1 MTPASRREFLAD
13 VGRGMLVASVGP
25 ALAADLGFA
34 PAWAA
39 EEAPRLTFGSQ
50 ELLVALMQET
60 PPEKLIP
67 KLVEK
72 LHGGTT
78 LGELVSAAALA
89 NARTFGGEDYVGF
102 HTLMALTPA
111 YAMSSEMPADKKPLP
126 IFKVLYRNAN
136 RIKEKGGAK
145 SEVLKSVEAG
155 KLPEGKPGAEV
166 LRDSVRGKNLQE
178 AEGYYAALAAGSADD
193 ALNQLLPTVFDGA
206 EVHRV
211 VLVSRAWDLLGLVG
225 KERAHTMLRQSV
237 HFCIRG
243 ESNPGY
249 VRWCAPI
256 RALLPKLLDQYRLAG
271 KPAGTKTVDDAWVE
285 KMSDTLFKGSPA
297 QAAEAVAGALSEGIH
312 PAAIGE
318 AISLGANQLV
328 LRDNG
333 RTAAEAQPNK
343 PVGSVHGDG
352 IGVHS
357 CDSTNAWRNLAKVSA
372 PTNAASCLIL
382 AGYQLAVDRP
392 GRGGDFL
399 KWEAYPRADARERVK
414 DKDPERLL
422 KIAEDAIRSK
432 DQALACAAVARYGQE
447 GHPERPV
454 FDMLLRYAVS
464 EDGALH
470 AEKFYRTV
478 SEEFATTRPAFRW
491 RQLIALARVTAS
503 EFGQPAPGYEESC
516 KLLKV

>member
-1 MTPASRREFLAD
+1 MNRATRRAFLAD

-25 ALAADLGFA
+25 ALAADLGFS

-39 EEAPRLTFGSQ
+39 DEPPRLNFGKQ
-50 ELLVALMQET
+50 EALVALMQET
-60 PPEKLIP
+60 APDKLLPILAEKV
-67 KLVEK
+67 KA
-72 LHGGTT
+72 GTE
-78 LGELVSAAALA
+78 LSELVGAAALA
-89 NARTFGGEDYVGF
+89 NARTFGGEDYIGF
-102 HTLMALTPA
+102 HTLMALSPA
-111 YAMSSEMPADKKPLP
+111 YTMSKELPAERKPLP
-126 IFKVLYRNAN
+126 IFKVLYRNSN
-136 RIKEKGGAK
+136 RIKEKGFVK
-145 SEVLKSVEAG
+145 NEVLKPVEAG
-155 KLPEGKPGAEV
+155 KLPEGKPGPEV
-166 LRDSVRGKNLQE
+166 LRDQVRNKDLKE
-178 AEGYYAALAAGSADD
+178 AEGSYAALAAGSADD
-193 ALNQLLPTVFDGA
+193 ALNNLLPTLFDGA
-206 EVHRV
+206 DVHRV

-237 HFCIRG
+237 HFCIRS
-243 ESNPGY
+243 ESSPRY
-249 VRWCAPI
+249 VQFFQPMRTM
-256 RALLPKLLDQYRLAG
+256 LPKLLDQYKLAG
-271 KPAGTKTVDDAWVE
+271 KPAGSKTVDDAWVE
-285 KMSDTLFKGSPA
+285 KLSETLFKGSPD
-297 QAAEAVAGALSEGIH
+297 QAAEAVAIALSEGYS

-333 RTAAEAQPNK
+333 RTAAEAQAGK

-357 CDSTNAWRNLAKVSA
+357 CDSTHAWRHLARVSS
-372 PTNAASCLIL
+372 PTNAATCLIL
-382 AGYQLAVDRP
+382 AAYQLAVDRP

-399 KWEAYPRADARERVK
+399 KWEAYPRADARERVT
-414 DKDPERLL
+414 DKEPERLL
-422 KIAEDAIRSK
+422 KIAEDAIRNK

-454 FDMLLRYAVS
+454 FDLLLKYACS

-478 SEEFATTRPAFRW
+478 SDEFATTRPAFRW

-503 EFGQPAPGYEESC
+503 EFGQPAPGYAESC